1 MRWASGVSRWPFY
14 YLPKACLYPINDT
27 GHSHKANSFCS
38 CLIFACHKMNMAIA
52 NTKTYLL
59 FQPALL
65 FSKKSVITLKQLI
78 KTPDGVTT
86 GEQPLTRAHLKALF
100 KSFSDDTIR
109 SLMAFNT
116 VDLDKISVALHQQT
130 SYLTDKAEQKLAIQT
145 AYTRHLQSI
154 TGALRRLPVQDWYHP
169 VIQDNK
175 RVQNIKCSFYH
186 YPVEVSFYADKKES
200 YYTLDLFIEIG
211 KEKWPATSFSRYYFL
226 MERDNC
232 YYQVSPKSYEALDW
246 VSQQDSTQWTVEH
259 AERFEAVLDKLAQWD
274 VKIEKGNLAKNEIIV
289 AEPQSQVLVS
299 ELSNTFLKLEPQFVY
314 EGFTIEGPFEPVTKV
329 ETPRK
334 TVHIQ
339 RHQEKEEDLVHFLR
353 SLHEKFSGQHN
364 GFFYLSFAEAQ
375 KKSWFLKTYHL
386 LLDNNVDLLGIDLLK
401 HFRYSPHKAQ
411 TVISRQT
418 QEGDFACLEISVKF
432 GKEEVP
438 LTTLQKSLFNNQ
450 KAIML
455 KDGSLGI
462 LGDEWLQQYGLLI
475 RHGKVRK
482 HELLVARW
490 LMLSEGTENN
500 NEGGLIHSGIT
511 PEWFSRWK
519 RWEQQ
524 EEALYTLPAGLQVAA
539 LRPYQRTGYEWLRL
553 LSEIG
558 AGGCLA
564 DDMGLGKTLQTISF
578 LLHKI
583 ETNPQSKQLVI
594 APASLLF
601 NWLKELEKFG
611 PGVKATVLHGSKRDK
626 ALLNDDDNRVII
638 TSYGTMRQ
646 DLELLEHIAWE
657 TIVLDE
663 SHHIKNAATQTTRA
677 VWQLT
682 AKTKIALSG
691 TPIMNSTSDLHS
703 QIHFLMPG
711 LLGTAEFFK
720 KEYAIP
726 IEQQANQE
734 KAAALQKLIR
744 PFVLRRTKEQVAK
757 DLPEKTESILWCEM
771 DAEQRTAYESIK
783 ENIRSSIFSDIET
796 NGLNKGKLSVLAGLT
811 KLRQL
816 CNSCELVTGEDLFTY
831 ESVKTKVL
839 INELKCIIPQHRA
852 LVFSQFTS
860 MLDLLE
866 RDLNTAGIATLRI
879 DGQTQ
884 VKQRQELVNEFQSD
898 DSKAEVFLI
907 SLKAGNT
914 GLTLTKADYV
924 FLFDPWW
931 NAAVES
937 QAIDRTHRIGQQ
949 QHVFAYRMICRDSI
963 EEKIIKLA
971 GGKRKLAE
979 DLITTEESLMKSLS
993 IEDIQYLFE

>member
-1 MRWASGVSRWPFY
+1 
-14 YLPKACLYPINDT
+14 
-27 GHSHKANSFCS
+27 
-38 CLIFACHKMNMAIA
+38 MAIA

-65 FSKKSVITLKQLI
+65 FSKKSVIAIKQLI
-78 KTPDGVTT
+78 KTPDGITT
-86 GEQPLTRAHLKALF
+86 GEQPLSRAHIKALF
-100 KSFSDDTIR
+100 KSFSDETVKA
-109 SLMAFNT
+109 LMAFNT
-116 VDLDKISVALHQQT
+116 VDLEKILIALHQQT
-130 SYLTDKAEQKLAIQT
+130 SYIVDKEEQKAAVQA
-145 AYTRHLQSI
+145 AYTRHIQSI
-154 TGALRRLPVQDWYHP
+154 TGALRRQPVQDWYHP
-169 VIQDNK
+169 VISGDK
-175 RVQNIKCSFYH
+175 RVQNVKCSFYH
-186 YPVEVSFYADKKES
+186 YPVEVSFYADKKDTHFS
-200 YYTLDLFIEIG
+200 IDTFIEIG
-211 KEKWPATSFSRYYFL
+211 KEKFPINDFSRHYFL
-226 MERDNC
+226 LERDNC

-246 VSQQDSTQWTVEH
+246 ISAQDASQWTNELTEH
-259 AERFEAVLDKLAQWD
+259 FESVLQKLAQWD
-274 VKIEKGNLAKNEIIV
+274 VKIEKGDLAEAETIV
-289 AEPQSQVLVS
+289 AEPESQVMVS

-314 EGFTIEGPFEPVTKV
+314 DGFTIEGPFEPVTKV
-329 ETPRK
+329 DTPK
-334 TVHIQ
+334 KIVLVQ
-339 RHQEKEEDLVHFLR
+339 RNKEKEEELVHFLQ
-353 SLHEKFSGQHN
+353 SLHEKFSSQHN

-375 KKSWFLKTYHL
+375 KKGWFLKTYHL
-386 LLDNNVDLLGIDLLK
+386 LLDKNIDLLGIDLLK
-401 HFRYSPHKAQ
+401 HFRYSPHKAVTLINKQ
-411 TVISRQT
+411 SW
-418 QEGDFACLEISVKF
+418 EGDFACIEISVKF

-438 LTTLQKSLFNNQ
+438 LTTLQKSLLNNQ

-462 LGDEWLQQYGLLI
+462 LGDEWLQQYGLLF

-490 LMLSEGTENN
+490 LTLSEGTDNENDS
-500 NEGGLIHSGIT
+500 GLINTGIT
-511 PEWFSRWK
+511 AEWFSRWK
-519 RWEQQ
+519 RWEKQ
-524 EEALYTLPAGLQVAA
+524 EEELYSLPVGLQVEA

-558 AGGCLA
+558 ASGCLA

-578 LLHKI
+578 LLYKI
-583 ETNPQSKQLVI
+583 ESNPQSKQLVI
-594 APASLLF
+594 APASLLY

-626 ALLNDDDNRVII
+626 ALLHDDENRIII

-646 DLELLEHIAWE
+646 DLSLLENIAWE

-703 QIHFLMPG
+703 QVHFLMPG

-726 IEQQANQE
+726 IEQQANEE

-744 PFVLRRTKEQVAK
+744 PFILRRTKEQVAQ

-771 DAEQRTAYESIK
+771 DSEQRAAYETIK
-783 ENIRSSIFSDIET
+783 ENIRTNIFTEIES
-796 NGLNKGKLSVLAGLT
+796 NGLNKGKMSVLAGLT

-816 CNSCELVTGEDLFTY
+816 CNSAELVTGEDLFTY
-831 ESVKTKVL
+831 DSVKTKVL

-866 RDLNTAGIATLRI
+866 RDLNAAGISTLRI

-884 VKQRQELVNEFQSD
+884 AQKRQDLVNEFQSD

-971 GGKRKLAE
+971 GGKKKLAE

>member
-1 MRWASGVSRWPFY
+1 
-14 YLPKACLYPINDT
+14 
-27 GHSHKANSFCS
+27 
-38 CLIFACHKMNMAIA
+38 MNMAMA

-65 FSKKSVITLKQLI
+65 FSKKSVIALKQLI
-78 KTPDGVTT
+78 KTPDGITT
-86 GEQPLTRAHLKALF
+86 GEQPLTRAHIKALF
-100 KSFSDDTIR
+100 KSFSEETVKA
-109 SLMAFNT
+109 LMAFNT
-116 VDLDKISVALHQQT
+116 VDLEKISIALHQQT
-130 SYLTDKAEQKLAIQT
+130 SYIVDKTEQKAAVQT
-145 AYTRHLQSI
+145 AFTRHVQSI
-154 TGALRRLPVQDWYHP
+154 TGALRRQPVQDWYHP
-169 VIQDNK
+169 VTSSDK
-175 RVQNIKCSFYH
+175 RIQNIKCGFYS
-186 YPVEVSFYADKKES
+186 YPVEVSFYADKKEQR
-200 YYTLDLFIEIG
+200 YTLDTFIEIG
-211 KEKWPATSFSRYYFL
+211 KEKIPLNLFRRYHFL
-226 MERDNC
+226 LEKDNC

-246 VSQQDSTQWTVEH
+246 ISAQDASQWTI
-259 AERFEAVLDKLAQWD
+259 ERTDDFESLLHQLGQWD
-274 VKIEKGNLAKNEIIV
+274 VKIEKGDLAEAEMIIT
-289 AEPQSQVLVS
+289 EPQSQVMVS

-314 EGFTIEGPFEPVTKV
+314 EGFMLEGPFEPVTKV
-329 ETPRK
+329 NTPRK
-334 TVHIQ
+334 TVLVQ
-339 RHQEKEEDLVHFLR
+339 RNKEKEEELVHFLQA
-353 SLHEKFSGQHN
+353 LHEKFANQHN
-364 GFFYLSFAEAQ
+364 GFFYLSFADAQ
-375 KKSWFLKTYHL
+375 KKGWFLKTYHL
-386 LLDNNVDLLGIDLLK
+386 LLDKNIDLLGIDLLK
-401 HFRYSPHKAQ
+401 HFRYSPHKAL
-411 TVISRQT
+411 TTISKQSW
-418 QEGDFACLEISVKF
+418 EGDFACIEISVKF

-438 LTTLQKSLFNNQ
+438 LTTLQKSLLNNQ

-462 LGDEWLQQYGLLI
+462 LGEEWLHQYGLLI

-482 HELLVARW
+482 NELLVARW
-490 LMLSEGTENN
+490 LTLSEGTDNSAD
-500 NEGGLIHSGIT
+500 GGLINTGIT
-511 PEWFSRWK
+511 AEWFARWK
-519 RWEQQ
+519 RWEKQ
-524 EEALYTLPAGLQVAA
+524 EEELYTLPAGLQVEA

-558 AGGCLA
+558 ASGCLA

-578 LLHKI
+578 LLYKI

-594 APASLLF
+594 APASLLY

-611 PGVKATVLHGSKRDK
+611 PDVKATVLHGSKRDK
-626 ALLNDDDNRVII
+626 ALLTDDENRVII

-646 DLELLEHIAWE
+646 DLSLLENIAWE

-703 QIHFLMPG
+703 QVHFLMPG
-711 LLGTAEFFK
+711 LLGTSEFFK

-726 IEQQANQE
+726 IEQQANEE

-744 PFVLRRTKEQVAK
+744 PFILRRTKEQVAK

-771 DAEQRTAYESIK
+771 DSEQRAAYETIK
-783 ENIRSSIFSDIET
+783 ENIRTNIFTEIES
-796 NGLNKGKLSVLAGLT
+796 NGLNKGKMSILAGLT

-816 CNSCELVTGEDLFTY
+816 CNSAELVTGEDLFTY
-831 ESVKTKVL
+831 DSVKTKVL

-866 RDLNTAGIATLRI
+866 RDLNAAGISTLRI

-884 VKQRQELVNEFQSD
+884 VQKRQELVNEFQSD
-898 DSKAEVFLI
+898 NSKAEVFLI

-993 IEDIQYLFE
+993 IEDIRYLFE